1 MSTHDARRTTH
12 DNHARNRICT
22 RTHTT
27 HTTHTHT
34 HTHTHTRTRYL
45 YPLHATHALT
55 LVLALVL
62 ALITLSTPHAA
73 LAQVCTQTAT
83 LRTATCPLGGT
94 GVTCN
99 SKGTQLAI
107 SDGDNNVINTI
118 NLCNKIVADESV
130 FATVFNVKSYG
141 AVCDGTTDDT
151 AAFTSALTAMP
162 SVGGILYI
170 PSGTCV
176 ISSIAITTPM
186 TITGDGF
193 QASTLKTN
201 SATAN
206 VIAISSSL
214 TPPITSQN
222 GVIITNLR
230 FASAVTRTAGAYIVA
245 GADRTVIDNVY
256 MAGQFIG
263 IDVGHGDQSRFT
275 RTEMRNGATGAG
287 SAGIIFETTM
297 TGGSALIDGV
307 TIQAASGA
315 QQSAGI
321 WVKSCGSLT
330 IDNSQVVLEGDDL
343 KIDGAAFSI
352 YAHNTFFDTATNGIH
367 FTSGAVAARSSFVGC
382 WTSSHTGSGVL
393 IDSTNYG
400 NINFVGHT
408 AYLNGVN
415 GFTLNGG
422 AGVNITG
429 GQIAGNTSAG
439 ISVAANVS
447 DLSIVGNNIGSS
459 ASESAGTAG
468 NGTYGIVLAAGTSNN
483 VLIAINKLI
492 GNTSGAVSGTL
503 TGANDIITGN
513 LPASVNTSGVV
524 IAGDLG
530 GTIAAPLVINAHYAY
545 ISKSIDY
552 TALAADLWIDC
563 DATSGTRTITLPS
576 AVTVGAGKPYI
587 VKKLDTTGNACN
599 LATTSSQTI
608 DGASTAS
615 AGANQYGVIVVIS
628 DGANWKIQYRPNLT
642 GNANLTSVGII
653 RWNAD
658 AADIAGSYDV
668 GISRA
673 GASNAI
679 VNNGGTSGIGTLGY
693 AQLQVAKTTAYS
705 VLALDSGTLF
715 NNTGSSAQV
724 IFTMPACA
732 TVGLKYTFEVT
743 VAQNI
748 RVLAVGSDKIY
759 DGTNISATAG
769 HIDSATIGTSIE
781 LKCATTNQW
790 HAIVN
795 GTRTVT

>member
-1 MSTHDARRTTH
+1 MTTTTIDRRIRIPGIPIYSRVATT
-12 DNHARNRICT
+12 I
-22 RTHTT
+22 
-27 HTTHTHT
+27 
-34 HTHTHTRTRYL
+34 
-45 YPLHATHALT
+45 ATIAIAFILS
-55 LVLALVL
+55 LVSRLPAY
-62 ALITLSTPHAA
+62 
-73 LAQVCTQTAT
+73 AQVCTQTAT
-83 LRTATCPLGGT
+83 LRTAICPTGS

-99 SKGTQLAI
+99 SKGAQLSV

-118 NLCNKIVADESV
+118 NLCNRITADESILG
-130 FATVFNVKSYG
+130 TLYNVKSYG
-141 AVCDGTTDDT
+141 AKCDGTTDDT
-151 AAFTSALTAMP
+151 AAFNAALTAMP
-162 SVGGILYI
+162 SIGGILYI

-176 ISSIAITTPM
+176 ISSISITNPM

-193 QASTLKTN
+193 QASTIETN

-206 VIAISSSL
+206 VISISSAL

-222 GVIITNLR
+222 GVTITNLR
-230 FASAVTRTAGAYIVA
+230 FTSTATRTAGAYIVA
-245 GADRTVIDNVY
+245 GADRTVVDNVY
-256 MAGQFIG
+256 MYGQFIG

-275 RTEMRNGATGAG
+275 RLEMRNGATGTG
-287 SAGIIFETTM
+287 SAGIKFETTM

-307 TIQAASGA
+307 TVQAASGA
-315 QQSAGI
+315 MQSAGI
-321 WVKSCGSLT
+321 WVLSCGSLVIT
-330 IDNSQVVLEGDDL
+330 NSQIVLEGDDL
-343 KIDGAAFSI
+343 KIDGVAFSLFVS
-352 YAHNTFFDTATNGIH
+352 NTLLDTATNGIH
-367 FTSGAVAARSSFVGC
+367 FTTSAVAARSNFSNI
-382 WTSSHTGSGVL
+382 WTCSHTGSGVL
-393 IDSTNYG
+393 LDTTNYG
-400 NINFVGHT
+400 NINFT
-408 AYLNGVN
+408 NSISCLNAGN
-415 GFTLNGG
+415 GFTINGG
-422 AGVNITG
+422 AGINITG
-429 GQIAGNTSAG
+429 GQIIGNGGAG

-447 DLSIVGNNIGSS
+447 DLSVVGNNIGSS
-459 ASESAGTAG
+459 PSETSGTAG

-483 VLIAINKLI
+483 VLIANNKLV
-492 GNTSGAVSGTL
+492 GNTSGAISGTL
-503 TGANDIITGN
+503 TGTNDIINGN
-513 LPASVNTSGVV
+513 LPTSVNTSGVV

-530 GTIAAPLVINAHYAY
+530 GTLAAPLVINAHYAY
-545 ISKSIDY
+545 VSKAVDY
-552 TALAADLWIDC
+552 TALATDVWIDC

-576 AVTVGAGKPYI
+576 AVTVGTGKLYV
-587 VKKLDTTGNACN
+587 VKKLDTTSNACN

-615 AGANQYGVIVVIS
+615 AGANQYGTIVVIS

-642 GNANLTSVGII
+642 GNANLTSAGII

-668 GISRA
+668 GMSRPSA
-673 GASNAI
+673 GNAI
-679 VNNGGTSGIGTLGY
+679 VNNGTTSGIGTLGY

-743 VAQNI
+743 VAQNL

-769 HIDSATIGTSIE
+769 HLDSATIGTSIE